1 MLNRTMRQSLS
12 FLVLAASLLAG
23 CDGGGAGAQDR
34 VAAEVKAAIHSQID
48 AYAARDAEKAASIV
62 APDIVAMVHGAP
74 NIVGKPASAAAMK
87 AQMADPRLKLAV
99 SDESVE
105 VSGSGDLAVYHATY
119 RFTFSD
125 PATKRPVTETGNWV
139 AVFKRQADGTMKLQ
153 KDIVVDAPMPGRV
166 GR

>member
-1 MLNRTMRQSLS
+1 MRRSVS
-12 FLVLAASLLAG
+12 SLVLAVSLLVG

-34 VAAEVKAAIHSQID
+34 VAAEGKAAIHSQID

-74 NIVGKPASAAAMK
+74 NIVGKQASTAAMK

-125 PATKRPVTETGNWV
+125 PATKRLVTETGNWV

-153 KDIVVDAPMPGRV
+153 KDIVVDTPMPGRV